1 MCCKCS
7 PKKKTK
13 NKKNLLR
20 PKEIVQLAR
29 FGPLVTPSS
38 CPSPAPP
45 RPQRASAWTVT
56 VRPTISKAVSPLS
69 PHPDLGFFWLGREE
83 IEAAATGG
91 ALKQRHDPPREVLGA
106 GTAPPPGPQ
115 HRPLGGPGL
124 IASSPTHGR
133 CVLPASRR
141 PGPVLLHPVPEAEKP
156 SLRGGK
162 GPQMH
167 LLRLSGQRG
176 LALQPNSPSSLPSSP
191 FPLAKGVRKD
201 ALPLLRLAQAAAPL
215 GRGVRSGRAGA
226 GGPLGRAG
234 QGAR

>member
-1 MCCKCS
+1 M
-7 PKKKTK
+7 TAF
-13 NKKNLLR
+13 
-20 PKEIVQLAR
+20 E
-29 FGPLVTPSS
+29 
-38 CPSPAPP
+38 
-45 RPQRASAWTVT
+45 QRQ
-56 VRPTISKAVSPLS
+56 
-69 PHPDLGFFWLGREE
+69 G
-83 IEAAATGG
+83 
-91 ALKQRHDPPREVLGA
+91 PPREVLGA
-106 GTAPPPGPQ
+106 GTASPPGPQ
-115 HRPLGGPGL
+115 HQPLGGLGL
-124 IASSPTHGR
+124 MVSSPTHGR

-226 GGPLGRAG
+226 GGQLGRAG
-234 QGAR
+234 CPVSPTTDAFLARSITCPRNPHMSTRPERAGCPHPALVFVHRTRVMDSAT